1 MAGLQAEKAQSAPQF
16 NQPIP
21 NPVFAFTPPGSHPLF
36 GKVPA
41 FYHNGQYYPVPNEIS
56 PIRQLLADLAAQQAA
71 ETTRAIKAKCQFA
84 HASYPLHLLNDA
96 ITQTERDL
104 ATVDPSNPR
113 IVLPA
118 YIQPTNLFER
128 LTASWL
134 HTGAF
139 AAASAMIRAGSNFF
153 RDPRA
158 LDGIAR
164 AEKPVCLTCSGP
176 GMVLDA
182 AFHEIVP
189 GQVNVLTVEDHAE
202 WGVSVA
208 FACGCCKD
216 QGFAWV
222 GPNETY

>member
-1 MAGLQAEKAQSAPQF
+1 
-16 NQPIP
+16 
-21 NPVFAFTPPGSHPLF
+21 VFTPPGHPVF
-36 GKVPA
+36 GKAPA
-41 FYHNGQYYPVPNEIS
+41 YFHNGQWYQVPNENS
-56 PIRQLLADLAAQQAA
+56 PIRQLVVELAVQQAA
-71 ETTRAIKAKCQFA
+71 ETARAVKAKCQTA

-118 YIQPTNLFER
+118 NIHPTSLFER

-139 AAASAMIRAGSNFF
+139 AGAAALIRAGSNFF

-164 AEKPVCLTCSGP
+164 AEKPVCLTCAQP

-182 AFHEIVP
+182 AFHEIIP
-189 GQVNVLTVEDHAE
+189 GQVDVLTVEDHVE
-202 WGVSVA
+202 WGISVA

-216 QGFAWV
+216 QGFVWV
-222 GPNETY
+222 GPNEAC